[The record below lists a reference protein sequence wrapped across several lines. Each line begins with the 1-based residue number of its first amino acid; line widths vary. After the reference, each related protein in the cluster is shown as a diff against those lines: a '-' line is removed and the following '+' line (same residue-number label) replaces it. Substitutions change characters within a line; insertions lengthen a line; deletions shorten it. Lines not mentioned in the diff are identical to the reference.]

1 MRLPLKRNAAIL
13 VAVLG
18 SCFSA
23 VAQTASAATPAATP
37 EAQLQVCCRSL
48 TKWGSSR
55 NPVLRGLNITIVSR
69 LHHCYVDFPA
79 GVIVP
84 GFGAPVQTA
93 GIHPL
98 EANNINKQPNLDQS
112 ADNSDRGGY
121 CKPVKDA
128 TPEKIKLLA
137 KEIAGGIC
145 NACAENYRNRAL
157 RNCFNNSN
165 TYVYDL
171 ISGAGMTPP
180 QMKGAPGFRAHHDCG
195 QGSIASSHGSKGAKP

>member
-1 MRLPLKRNAAIL
+1 MSMVLVTAGFGAAQ
-13 VAVLG
+13 AG
-18 SCFSA
+18 GPA
-23 VAQTASAATPAATP
+23 TAAATP
-37 EAQLQVCCRSL
+37 EVHLQVCCRSL

-55 NPVLRGLNITIVSR
+55 NPLLRGLNLTIVSR

-98 EANNINKQPNLDQS
+98 EANNVNKQPNLDQS

-145 NACAENYRNRAL
+145 NSCAENYRNRAFK
-157 RNCFNNSN
+157 NCFNNSN

-171 ISGAGMTPP
+171 LSGAGMTPP

-195 QGSIASSHGSKGAKP
+195 HGTTASSQDRKGAKP